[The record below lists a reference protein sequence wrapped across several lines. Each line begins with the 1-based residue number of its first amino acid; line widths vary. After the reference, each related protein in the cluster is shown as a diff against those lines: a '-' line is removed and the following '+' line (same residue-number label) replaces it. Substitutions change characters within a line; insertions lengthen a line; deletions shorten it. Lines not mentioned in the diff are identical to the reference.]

1 MQPEDA
7 GEGVT
12 VPSQVG
18 DDALGIVPVDEY
30 ETVFSFPTVGKD
42 SELCVTR
49 CHGFWLTFYVDDTRS
64 VSGQG
69 PRANKTKYARSM
81 RAFKVRASKRD
92 PPKFF
97 VSTPPAGLFSHRDI
111 VWQCDVQW
119 PYEKSASNWLHAVI
133 PAERLLDFRR
143 GVQCDAATEFRVYS
157 RYKKGRGTSSVGS
170 LYTNITIWHC
180 FCGPEDHSVDAKEKF
195 AKLCSGKAKRISRK
209 VGCQCRFQSCG
220 FSEKFTFMPYEGGAP
235 LDSKFVRIRWPLKN
249 GVPVW
254 HAKHE
259 VVPSENH

>member
-1 MQPEDA
+1 MRPEDA

-12 VPSQVG
+12 VPSQVD

-30 ETVFSFPTVGKD
+30 ETVFSFPTVGND
-42 SELCVTR
+42 SELSVTR
-49 CHGFWLTFYVDDTRS
+49 CHGFWLSFYVEPVRS
-64 VSGQG
+64 DSGQG
-69 PRANKTKYARSM
+69 PRAYTTKYARSM

-143 GVQCDAATEFRVYS
+143 GVQCDAATEFYVLS
-157 RYKKGRGTSSVGS
+157 SYKKGKGKSLEYSVTAVVAQMF
-170 LYTNITIWHC
+170 L
-180 FCGPEDHSVDAKEKF
+180 
-195 AKLCSGKAKRISRK
+195 
-209 VGCQCRFQSCG
+209 
-220 FSEKFTFMPYEGGAP
+220 PY
-235 LDSKFVRIRWPLKN
+235 
-249 GVPVW
+249 
-254 HAKHE
+254 
-259 VVPSENH
+259 